1 MMAVYTVIFSMI
13 IKSKFNDHWN
23 TDDSEIAHNNR
34 GKKKVPLSLPF
45 HPSPWSLIQWSLQ
58 SSPIISFSSLNSSQ
72 PRSEEFNDGN
82 AMISHK
88 KSMKKLNDVRIH
100 GHFFNDDESS
110 LKKWCNDHWINER
123 GDGP

>member
-45 HPSPWSLIQWSLQ
+45 HPSPWSLIQWSLK
-58 SSPIISFSSLNSSQ
+58 SSPIIAFLWLIIASPSLNSSDLG
-72 PRSEEFNDGN
+72 SEEFNDGN

-100 GHFFNDDESS
+100 GHFFDDDESS
-110 LKKWCNDHWINER
+110 LKKWCNDH
-123 GDGP
+123 